1 MGHYDSC
8 YSDDEVSKSTTRRL
22 TMKCDVCGQEFE
34 KILDITITN
43 QADSELI
50 RKAELVPMCLECF
63 LRYSGV
69 SFKRDGIP
77 DRWLA

>member
-1 MGHYDSC
+1 
-8 YSDDEVSKSTTRRL
+8 
-22 TMKCDVCGQEFE
+22 MKCDACGQEFE

-43 QADSELI
+43 QTDNELI
-50 RKAELVPMCLECF
+50 KKAELVPMCLECF

-69 SFKRDGIP
+69 PFKQENIP